1 LLLAILLPLQGWA
14 AACAQICARVAE
26 ERLAAMMEATAHVET
41 PSDDESAMHDH
52 CGKSELGAGK
62 CCQAH
67 VFVAELPAFLTAI
80 PEVSFVRA
88 YYVARWTNFIP
99 EEPSPP
105 PIVSVQLA

>member
-1 LLLAILLPLQGWA
+1 MLAILLPLQGWA

-26 ERLAAMMEATAHVET
+26 ERHATMMQAMAQAQST
-41 PSDDESAMHDH
+41 SDDDSALHDH

-67 VFVAELPAFLTAI
+67 VFVAQLPVFAATI
-80 PEVSFVRA
+80 PDASFVRT